1 MYKVVSVIFL
11 IALLPFS
18 GFAQFN
24 DSVHHQ
30 LAYSSTG
37 SINRTNDA
45 TAYLLNNSL
54 RYSIR
59 KDDFRFNFNNSWIY
73 GEQTKRQTNN
83 DYVATLDFNLYK
95 TLPHFYYWGL
105 GNYTTS
111 YSLKIDNQVQGG
123 LGAAYNLIDKK
134 NAVLNLSNG
143 ILYEQSTITLTDSTK
158 DHYNTFRNSFR
169 IQFRW
174 KFEEL
179 FSITGVGF
187 AQNSLNNSDDY
198 ILRANLSL
206 SVKLYKWISLT
217 SAYTYNQVSR
227 TKRENMLF
235 TYGITFERFF

>member
-1 MYKVVSVIFL
+1 MYKVISIIFCSF
-11 IALLPFS
+11 LLPFS
-18 GFAQFN
+18 ALAQFN

-30 LAYSSTG
+30 LTYLSTG

-54 RYSIR
+54 RFGIR
-59 KDDFRFNFNNSWIY
+59 KNDFRFNASNSWIY
-73 GEQTKRQTNN
+73 GEQNDKLTNN
-83 DYVATLDFNLYK
+83 DYVATVDFNLYK

-111 YSLKIDNQVQGG
+111 YSLKIDNQVQAG

-134 NAVLNLSNG
+134 DAVLNLSNG
-143 ILYEQSTITLTDSTK
+143 ILYEQSTITRTDSTK

-174 KFEEL
+174 KFKEL
-179 FSITGVGF
+179 FTVTGIGF
-187 AQNSLNNSDDY
+187 AQNSLDNSDDY
-198 ILRANLSL
+198 ILRANLNL
-206 SVKLYKWISLT
+206 SVKVYKWISLT
-217 SAYTYNQVSR
+217 TAYTYNKVSL

-235 TYGITFERFF
+235 TYGLTFERFF